1 MGGAT
6 FLIFMCGFIGELVGG
21 YLGDKWKSSG
31 ASPNLV
37 MRSMFS
43 GSALVAALCMLGTA
57 YTADASQAIG
67 LLCVAMFFI
76 RWCGMYWS
84 IPSILGGT
92 SKTGVLAGTMN
103 FCGNMA
109 GVIVPILIG
118 LIVQFTGSYFL
129 VLIFFVVMAMLLA
142 IFSSLIDYRERGLV

>member
-1 MGGAT
+1 
-6 FLIFMCGFIGELVGG
+6 
-21 YLGDKWKSSG
+21 
-31 ASPNLV
+31 
-37 MRSMFS
+37 MFS
-43 GSALVAALCMLGTA
+43 GSALVAALCMLAVA
-57 YTADASQAIG
+57 YASEASKAIG

-76 RWCGMYWS
+76 RWCGMYWC

-142 IFSSLIDYRERGLV
+142 IFSSLIDYRERGLA

>member
-1 MGGAT
+1 MEIQRR
-6 FLIFMCGFIGELVGG
+6 LSQP
-21 YLGDKWKSSG
+21 GD
-31 ASPNLV
+31 AQHV
-37 MRSMFS
+37 QRFS

-57 YTADASQAIG
+57 YA
-67 LLCVAMFFI
+67 C
-76 RWCGMYWS
+76 
-84 IPSILGGT
+84 
-92 SKTGVLAGTMN
+92 GTMN